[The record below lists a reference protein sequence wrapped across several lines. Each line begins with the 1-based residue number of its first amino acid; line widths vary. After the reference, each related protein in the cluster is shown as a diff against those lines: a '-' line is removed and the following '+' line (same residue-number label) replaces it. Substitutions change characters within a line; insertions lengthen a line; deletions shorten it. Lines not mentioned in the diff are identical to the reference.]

1 MKIKLESDDDLPFGK
16 TINILGMIY
25 VVASVLENNGKYYP
39 QFFYMNAHL
48 SYKNVTYKSI
58 DV

>member
-1 MKIKLESDDDLPFGK
+1 MKIKFESDDELPLGK

-25 VVASVLENNGKYYP
+25 VVASVLENNDKYYL